1 MNRQGRGGRETKN
14 GEGRSGEKRTRRA
27 VWAMMGIL
35 LVLLL
40 AGCGK
45 SEETAGNAGVQE
57 TVKTEETEAS
67 EPGAAKT
74 EETEASEPGM
84 AETEEADAPEEETAE
99 EKGPVTMADL
109 LRENGNMSN
118 AAEAPEL
125 PETILW
131 FNATYACITYCNGW
145 DWRWVGGQEP
155 TEENVEIQKY
165 LLYSGWNILDRESGI
180 ETVNKLL
187 QGGHRAEC
195 KKCMDQL
202 QEWGLMDLD
211 PTSFGEEVIS
221 ITEGERTDI
230 DLGDVPG
237 RYVLAYYMYHKGID
251 TEYMAAWDL
260 CRVNQLYG
268 KLYLCG
274 FMDYEEAMD
283 ASLENSLRLQE
294 MYDSWDEMMEAYLF
308 GYQFWQGD
316 LGSEDSET
324 AEMRR
329 YYEMLKNSNDNPY
342 ELDWNMELKKSW

>member
-1 MNRQGRGGRETKN
+1 
-14 GEGRSGEKRTRRA
+14 
-27 VWAMMGIL
+27 MMGIL
-35 LVLLL
+35 LAALL
-40 AGCGK
+40 AGCGR
-45 SEETAGNAGVQE
+45 SERPAEDVGVQE
-57 TVKTEETEAS
+57 AAETED
-67 EPGAAKT
+67 
-74 EETEASEPGM
+74 TEAAGKEM
-84 AETEEADAPEEETAE
+84 AETEDTEAVETEMAETEGAGATEKETAGE
-99 EKGPVTMADL
+99 DGPVTMADL
-109 LRENGNMSN
+109 LRESGNVPD
-118 AAEAPEL
+118 AAEPSEL
-125 PETILW
+125 PETVLW

-165 LLYSGWNILDRESGI
+165 LLYSNWNISDRESGI

-195 KKCMDQL
+195 RKCMDQL
-202 QEWGLMDLD
+202 EEWGLMDLD
-211 PTSFGEEVIS
+211 PTDFGEEVIS

-237 RYVLAYYMYHKGID
+237 RYVLAYYMYHEGIE

-260 CRVNQLYG
+260 CRVNQLYA

-283 ASLENSLRLQE
+283 ASLENSLRLQK

-316 LGSEDSET
+316 LGSADSET
-324 AEMRR
+324 AKMRS
-329 YYEMLKNSNDNPY
+329 YYEMLNNSNDNPY
-342 ELDWNMELKKSW
+342 ELDWNMDLEKSW

>member
-57 TVKTEETEAS
+57 TAKTEETEAS

-74 EETEASEPGM
+74 EETEASESGM
-84 AETEEADAPEEETAE
+84 EGTEEADAPEEETAE

-125 PETILW
+125 PETVLW

-145 DWRWVGGQEP
+145 DWRWVGGQEL
-155 TEENVEIQKY
+155 TEENVDIQKY

-195 KKCMDQL
+195 RKCMDQL
-202 QEWGLMDLD
+202 EEWGLMDLD